1 MLVLAGPGS
10 GKTRVLTC
18 RIARLLDSSRDQR
31 FRVLAL
37 TFTNKAANE
46 MSGRVTALVPGL
58 EGRTSI
64 DTFHG
69 FCAQVLR
76 QHGVHLGIKPD
87 FAIYSLTADRQAV
100 LEDALG
106 RDHAHNA
113 APRQHEAPAVGGPP
127 EDTARDATTGRTVDD
142 RDEQGASR
150 GRLSCPLTP
159 IAVTKRNCASSTHW
173 ISTRSSSRRIA
184 SSATRP
190 WLASTK
196 GPTATGSSTSFQDTN
211 GAQYALLRRMAGP
224 GFS

>member
-1 MLVLAGPGS
+1 MMSSSLESTLDKLTEIQRRAVDWNNGPMLVLAGPGS

-31 FRVLAL
+31 FRILGL
-37 TFTNKAANE
+37 TFTNKAASQ
-46 MSGRVTALVPGL
+46 MSSLVTALVPGL

-106 RDHAHNA
+106 RDHAPRPSAGQHA
-113 APRQHEAPAVGGPP
+113 AVAVGGPP
-127 EDTARDATTGRTVDD
+127 
-142 RDEQGASR
+142 
-150 GRLSCPLTP
+150 
-159 IAVTKRNCASSTHW
+159 
-173 ISTRSSSRRIA
+173 
-184 SSATRP
+184 
-190 WLASTK
+190 
-196 GPTATGSSTSFQDTN
+196 
-211 GAQYALLRRMAGP
+211 
-224 GFS
+224 